1 MPILNIGLTGD
12 LPIKEMKFYAEL
24 LQDKIEQMSEIKE
37 VALRGVQDFEIEV
50 AVDLLKMTAL
60 SVSFKDIIN
69 AIQRENNTI
78 SAGSIEGEGKRRN
91 LRVLGEINSPTD
103 LNNFVVK
110 TQNGIVYL
118 EDIAA
123 VEFKEKEKKFLCSFK
138 RKDSACFRCKEK
150 KWKKSN

>member
-1 MPILNIGLTGD
+1 MPVKKKVKTKLSKKLNFL
-12 LPIKEMKFYAEL
+12 
-24 LQDKIEQMSEIKE
+24 
-37 VALRGVQDFEIEV
+37 
-50 AVDLLKMTAL
+50 
-60 SVSFKDIIN
+60 SFKDIIN

-110 TQNGIVYL
+110 TQNGIVFL

-123 VEFKEKEKKFLCSFK
+123 VEFKEKEKNSYARSNGKTALVLDVKK
-138 RKDSACFRCKEK
+138 RSGKNLIKTVE
-150 KWKKSN
+150 